1 MDCRQLFNER
11 IGTLMARLRS
21 SNPVVSYAISARTD
35 GMGGSLRRTF
45 GKSHVTIK
53 QARAD

>member
-1 MDCRQLFNER
+1 
-11 IGTLMARLRS
+11 MARLS
-21 SNPVVSYAISARTD
+21 SSEPVVSYAISARTD